1 MSDHQGRVTQRL
13 NEEFFAAS
21 PADHFRLRASV
32 LMQFGDGEF
41 LSGSGDGDFTRD
53 VLNRLPGSSLGREPV
68 DPARQKAALTV
79 ETFML
84 AHHAGE
90 SLLRNYLALLD
101 TRESG
106 SPWLALSQLQSGP
119 RFKTCLQGIIEPSG
133 LDDLHA
139 GVSFC
144 FLGDRA
150 SVVHQV
156 GEEETSRTVSWV
168 ASWLKHFARF
178 YLDTSNGYNSAKHGL
193 SSLPGHKLV
202 SFSVTGDAGPEDVP
216 LLRGASLETL
226 EYKTKGKGA
235 EKQQYWYRMLR
246 TVDPAGLL
254 AFVIVAADLLD
265 ALWTIGRTHHLG
277 GSCPIQ
283 MFDGPTPADV
293 TTGHGT
299 HWGALEVPIWTL
311 PQEDR

>member
-1 MSDHQGRVTQRL
+1 MES
-13 NEEFFAAS
+13 
-21 PADHFRLRASV
+21 
-32 LMQFGDGEF
+32 
-41 LSGSGDGDFTRD
+41 
-53 VLNRLPGSSLGREPV
+53 
-68 DPARQKAALTV
+68 
-79 ETFML
+79 FML

-90 SLLRNYLALLD
+90 SLLRHYLALLD
-101 TRESG
+101 TRQGG

-133 LDDLHA
+133 VDDLHE
-139 GVSFC
+139 GIGFC

-150 SVVHQV
+150 AITQQLGVEQV
-156 GEEETSRTVSWV
+156 SRTVTWV
-168 ASWLKHFARF
+168 ASWLRHFAHF

-202 SFSVTGDAGPEDVP
+202 SFSFAGDAGPEDVP

-226 EYKTKGKGA
+226 EYKVRGKGA
-235 EKQQYWYRMLR
+235 EKQQHWYRMLR